1 MWSPNQRLRP
11 RPHNS
16 RLFPPIPGNAN
27 GRGRLNPRGECRMTS
42 DKFEFGRVRVADIFV
57 GERQRKDLGD
67 LTNLAGSFGDLGQ
80 AAEAYLRKFAAN
92 LRPRLRSREFD

>member
-1 MWSPNQRLRP
+1 
-11 RPHNS
+11 
-16 RLFPPIPGNAN
+16 
-27 GRGRLNPRGECRMTS
+27 MTS

-92 LRPRLRSREFD
+92 LRPRLRSREFDPAREHGPVRLINLASPRTTSSNVDAVHL